1 MSEHSLVVTK
11 SDQIRSLAASGMSV
25 GEIARR
31 LSIRY
36 QHAYNV
42 ISKSKDGVPATK
54 RVTNAQ
60 PPPKPT
66 LNVSELQ
73 EAGFIHAAS
82 WAVNEAGLMLDLA
95 PSKEPSVY
103 AFAISGVV
111 QYIGVA
117 TGGLKGRLY
126 GYIRP
131 GRGQPTN
138 MRIHQLIRDQ
148 LTQGNEVQVLVASPE
163 ASSWNGLP
171 VHASAGLELGL
182 IHAHHL
188 PWNVRSSR

>member
-1 MSEHSLVVTK
+1 
-11 SDQIRSLAASGMSV
+11 MSV
-25 GEIARR
+25 SEIAKR

-36 QHAYNV
+36 QYAYNV
-42 ISKSKDGVPATK
+42 LSKSKDGVPTSK
-54 RVTNAQ
+54 RVEKAQ
-60 PPPKPT
+60 PLPKPALYVT
-66 LNVSELQ
+66 QLQ
-73 EAGFIHAAS
+73 DAGFIHAAS
-82 WAVNEAGLMLDLA
+82 WAMNEAGLLLDTA
-95 PSKEPSVY
+95 PTKEAGVY

-111 QYIGVA
+111 QYVGVA

-131 GRGQPTN
+131 GRGQQTN
-138 MRIHQLIRDQ
+138 IRINKLIRHQLTLR
-148 LTQGNEVQVLVASPE
+148 NEVQVLVVSPE
-163 ASSWNGLP
+163 ASAWNGLP